1 MGKLLMQ
8 EIRSNGN
15 CDCVHEDP
23 TQIANTL
30 TENVPCPCAL
40 TGMVTNNIGT
50 LNEIQTNN
58 QLNSLN
64 DRDYSI
70 LGGVVAP
77 KRSAYVIQGM
87 RNPLTEKQSG
97 SLDTTRPSIRDNSS
111 VSRFNDFNPYNNAPK
126 RNPEIIRNEMYSRT
140 KVGDVKYTMNVNTF
154 QPTGSPVLKSKFR
167 R

>member
-1 MGKLLMQ
+1 MAEKRYTCNCNGKT
-8 EIRSNGN
+8 RKCYHPCSRGCCPNGK
-15 CDCVHEDP
+15 D
-23 TQIANTL
+23 I
-30 TENVPCPCAL
+30 
-40 TGMVTNNIGT
+40 GSSRGT

-64 DRDYSI
+64 DRDFSI

-87 RNPLTEKQSG
+87 RNPLTEKQNG
-97 SLDTTRPSIRDNSS
+97 ALDTTRPSVRDNSS

-126 RNPEIIRNEMYSRT
+126 RSPEIIRNEMYSRT
-140 KVGDVKYTMNVNTF
+140 KIGDVKYTMNVNTF

>member
-1 MGKLLMQ
+1 LF
-8 EIRSNGN
+8 
-15 CDCVHEDP
+15 
-23 TQIANTL
+23 
-30 TENVPCPCAL
+30 
-40 TGMVTNNIGT
+40 NIKIIDMKNSKMRGSM
-50 LNEIQTNN
+50 NEIQTNN

-64 DRDYSI
+64 DRDFSI

-87 RNPLTEKQSG
+87 RNPLTEKQNG
-97 SLDTTRPSIRDNSS
+97 ALDTTRPSVRDNSS
-111 VSRFNDFNPYNNAPK
+111 VSKFNDFNPYNNAPK
-126 RNPEIIRNEMYSRT
+126 RSSEIVRNEMFSRT